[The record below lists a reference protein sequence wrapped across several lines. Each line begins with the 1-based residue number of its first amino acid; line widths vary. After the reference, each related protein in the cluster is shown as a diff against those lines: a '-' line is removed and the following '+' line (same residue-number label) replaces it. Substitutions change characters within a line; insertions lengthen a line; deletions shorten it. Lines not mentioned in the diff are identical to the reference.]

1 MKQIKFFIF
10 CMSAI
15 VFFTA
20 CGNKQKPSPRQQVW
34 GNNTVD
40 TTMTVKKVELKG
52 DKVLV
57 PFKRNSG
64 DLAEVQVSLNGVP
77 FNVWW
82 DTGASMTCISSLEFV
97 KLMKEGKISDDDYV
111 GNVGS
116 TIADGSSTVEKVYK
130 ISEIFILGQDN
141 EHYLRLNDVYV
152 AVAENLGAPLL
163 LGQNVIKELPAHTFD
178 DNKEIIIFDKQ

>member
-1 MKQIKFFIF
+1 MKRIQFLIY
-10 CMSAI
+10 CMSVI
-15 VFFTA
+15 LFFTA

-40 TTMTVKKVELKG
+40 TTMTVKKVEQKG

-97 KLMKEGKISDDDYV
+97 KLMKEGKISEDDYV
-111 GNVGS
+111 GNIGS

-163 LGQNVIKELPAHTFD
+163 LGQNVIKELPVHTFD

>member
-1 MKQIKFFIF
+1 MKQIKFLI
-10 CMSAI
+10 CGMSVI
-15 VFFTA
+15 LFFTA

-34 GNNTVD
+34 GNKVD
-40 TTMTVKKVELKG
+40 TTMTVKKVEQMG

-57 PFKRNSG
+57 PFRRSSG

-97 KLMKEGKISDDDYV
+97 KLMKEGKISEDDYV
-111 GNVGS
+111 GNIGS
-116 TIADGSSTVEKVYK
+116 KIADGSSTIEKVYT
-130 ISEIFILGQDN
+130 ISEIFILGQDS

-163 LGQNVIKELPAHTFD
+163 LGQNVIQNLPAHTFD
-178 DNKEIIIFDKQ
+178 NNKEVIIFDKQ